1 MHLSKEQNEAIMS
14 TLIYENKNLKL
25 VLNSDGTAESLI
37 SKATGEELLY
47 TKTKL
52 PMFYAE
58 QERPYNNEIKL
69 IYMNKS
75 TRLYSTEIKQIDE
88 GMLSIKF
95 GLFPFYAHIKVSVY
109 DEYITFTLQELVP
122 DTSLTEPYP
131 VPMDCPPI
139 TELTLIS
146 LPFPKADRFGPW
158 MNVAHTG
165 TSSAAIMAVS
175 PHPYIN
181 AEEFGDIRTLS
192 ATARR
197 GILLK
202 GCTAAL
208 VVARTDKFLDA
219 VDSLEHDF
227 GLPLGVESRKH
238 PLMNASGLWA
248 HDLCP
253 ANVDEYISYVKRA
266 GIRCILLFYTCMFE
280 HGSRGY
286 VRCGDYE
293 YNDSYPGGDS
303 DMRLVLDKIKAAGIT
318 PGFHFLHTHIGIE
331 SKYVTPHADRRL
343 LLKKSFTL
351 SRPLSKD
358 DTVIYVDQS
367 PIDSPMT
374 YEPCRI
380 LRFDGEIISY
390 EGYTAEPPYMF
401 YGCKRGH
408 FGTEI
413 TEHKEFTVG
422 GILELS
428 EYGGT
433 SIYLDQN
440 SDLQDEI
447 GEKLARIYDLG
458 FEFIYLD
465 GSEGTNA
472 PFDYHVPNAQYRI
485 YKKLGK
491 APILCEGAAKA
502 HFGWHMLSGGNA
514 FDYFPAEVFKE
525 KTIEHPFTEAGIM
538 QNDFT
543 RVDFGWWILTDE
555 TRVDLWEFG
564 TSKAYSYDCPI
575 TADMRL
581 DAMRKHKRIDDILE
595 MIRRWELARK
605 DKLLSDEEKAKLRDV
620 NKEHTLLL
628 NKDGRLELAEYKEA
642 RLSNNSKNVHA
653 YVFERNGLSY
663 AVVWDNEGES
673 TVTLPESAVI
683 SYTKEVET
691 EKIPYTVLS
700 SWAKLPVSS
709 RAYIC
714 TSLTLTELEEVLFSA
729 VIE

>member
-1 MHLSKEQNEAIMS
+1 MT

-25 VLNSDGTAESLI
+25 ILNSNGTAESLI
-37 SKATGEELLY
+37 SKATGEELLF
-47 TKTKL
+47 TKMKL

-69 IYMNKS
+69 AYMNKA
-75 TRLYSTEIKQIDE
+75 TRLHSTEIKQIDE
-88 GMLSIKF
+88 GMLSVKF
-95 GLFPFYAHIKVSVY
+95 GLFPFYAHIKVTVY
-109 DEYITFTLQELVP
+109 DEYITFTLHDLVP
-122 DTSLTEPYP
+122 DTTLSEPYP

-146 LPFPKADRFGPW
+146 LPFAAAHRFGPW
-158 MNVAHTG
+158 MNVVHTG
-165 TSSAAIMAVS
+165 TSSAAVMAVS

-181 AEEFGDIRTLS
+181 QEEFGDIRILS
-192 ATARR
+192 ATARK

-208 VVARTDKFLDA
+208 VAARADKFLDA
-219 VDSLEHDF
+219 VESLEHDF
-227 GLPLGVESRKH
+227 NLPLGVESRRH
-238 PLMNASGLWA
+238 PLMNASLLWA

-266 GIRCILLFYTCMFE
+266 GIRCILLFYTCMFD

-286 VRCGDYE
+286 VHCGDYE

-303 DMRLVLDKIKAAGIT
+303 DVRLVIDKIKAAGIT

-343 LLKKSFTL
+343 LLKRSFTL
-351 SRPLSKD
+351 SKPLSKD
-358 DTVIYVDQS
+358 DTVIYVDQN
-367 PIDSPMT
+367 PIDSPIT
-374 YEPCRI
+374 SEPCRI
-380 LRFDGEIISY
+380 LRFDGEVISY
-390 EGYTAEPPYMF
+390 EGYTTEPPYMF
-401 YGCKRGH
+401 CGCKRGH
-408 FGTEI
+408 FGTEV

-440 SDLQDEI
+440 SSLQDEV
-447 GEKLARIYDLG
+447 GDKLARVYNLG
-458 FEFIYLD
+458 FEFLYLD

-472 PFDYHVPNAQYRI
+472 PFDYHIPNAQYRI
-485 YKKLGK
+485 YKKLDK
-491 APILCEGAAKA
+491 APIFCEGAAKS

-514 FDYFPAEVFKE
+514 FDYFPTEVFKE
-525 KTIEHPFTEAGIM
+525 KTIEHPFSEAKIM
-538 QNDFT
+538 LNDFT
-543 RVDFGWWILTDE
+543 RVDFGWWILKDD
-555 TRVDLWEFG
+555 TRVDLWEFA
-564 TSKAYSYDCPI
+564 TSKAYYYDCPVA
-575 TADMRL
+575 ADMRL

-605 DKLLSDEEKAKLRDV
+605 DKLLSDEEKAGLGGV

-628 NKDGRLELAEYKEA
+628 NKEGRLELVEYKEVQ
-642 RLSNNSKNVHA
+642 LSNSSKNVHA
-653 YVFERNGLSY
+653 YAFERNGLAY
-663 AVVWDNEGES
+663 AVVWDNDEES
-673 TVTLPESAVI
+673 TLIIPASSVI

-691 EKIPYTVLS
+691 APIPYTVLNS
-700 SWAKLPVSS
+700 KAKLTVSS
-709 RAYIC
+709 KAYIC
-714 TSLTLTELEEVLFSA
+714 TSLTLTELEKMLGSA